1 MALAQQAFCAFE
13 PALHDITLRPRRELD
28 TGRDRE
34 AVIRAPLIVLVDN
47 NMLGRGIHGMIA
59 LGGRSEEVRK

>member
-1 MALAQQAFCAFE
+1 
-13 PALHDITLRPRRELD
+13 
-28 TGRDRE
+28 
-34 AVIRAPLIVLVDN
+34 LIVLVDN